1 MEASPPSPNDNE
13 LPNVT
18 YDLQDFQMP
27 IVICLLGVMFI
38 ILFIQIFDRFHNW
51 LRYEA
56 SIDQLDIEW
65 GQVADYQ
72 LENSDWSHEA
82 MAQNNFWMVEIFNG
96 FMEYLAERQGPGL
109 TPEFLEHASPC
120 VSYKSLRE
128 TTLDECVICLED
140 FEDDELCRVF
150 PVCEHVFHFSCI
162 DNWLRKHL
170 TCPICRNCIIDSMSM
185 TLRI

>member
-13 LPNVT
+13 LPSVT
-18 YDLQDFQMP
+18 YNLQDFQMP

-51 LRYEA
+51 LRYGA

-82 MAQNNFWMVEIFNG
+82 TAQNNFWMVEIFNG
-96 FMEYLAERQGPGL
+96 FMEYLAERQGTGL

-140 FEDDELCRVF
+140 VEDDELCRVF
-150 PVCEHVFHFSCI
+150 PVCEHVFHCSCI
-162 DNWLRKHL
+162 DNWLRNHL
-170 TCPICRNCIIDSMSM
+170 TCPICRNCIIDSISM
-185 TLRI
+185 TLRM